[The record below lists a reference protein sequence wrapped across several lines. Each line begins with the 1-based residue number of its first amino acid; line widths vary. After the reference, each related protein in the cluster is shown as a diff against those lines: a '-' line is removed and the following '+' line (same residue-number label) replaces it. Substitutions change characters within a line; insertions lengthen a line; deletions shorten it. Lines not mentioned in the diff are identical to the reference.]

1 MRALAVDDRVVHEFG
16 CDCYGVVD
24 EVGGKAPTGQD
35 VGDDA
40 SGGAGTTRDGDQRA
54 VVLRLMVSRIFH
66 QRESPV
72 ISGAVLGRDLPG
84 EAEVPLVF
92 VPLTDVTHRD

>member
-1 MRALAVDDRVVHEFG
+1 
-16 CDCYGVVD
+16 
-24 EVGGKAPTGQD
+24 
-35 VGDDA
+35 
-40 SGGAGTTRDGDQRA
+40 